1 MNKPENMN
9 PGGIKMTVKTKW
21 LGVMVALLLV
31 VGAAAG
37 CAGKE
42 QAKTGVEGE
51 QQSALSGTI
60 NIAGSTSVQ
69 PLSEDLADAFMKKNP
84 GVKINVAGGGS
95 SAGIKAAQDGAADI
109 GASSRELKPEE
120 KTGLTET
127 VIAKDGIA
135 IIVNPKNGVSEL
147 TLDQIKKIF
156 AGEITNWKEVG
167 GKDAPINVFTREEGS
182 GTRGAFEEI
191 VMGKDKKITGKAGVQ
206 NATGAVRTAVER
218 DENAIGYISLGSLN
232 EKVKA
237 VTVDGVKPSEETV
250 LNGTYKISRPF
261 IYLTKGAPTGV
272 VKAYIDFVLG
282 PEGQKIVGEKYVP
295 VKK

>member
-1 MNKPENMN
+1 
-9 PGGIKMTVKTKW
+9 MTVKTKW
-21 LGVMVALLLV
+21 LGVVVALLLV
-31 VGAAAG
+31 IVAAAG
-37 CAGKE
+37 CAGKG
-42 QAKTGVEGE
+42 QTKTGEGE
-51 QQSALSGTI
+51 QPGSLSGSI
-60 NIAGSTSVQ
+60 KIAGSTSVQ
-69 PLSEDLADAFMKKNP
+69 PLSEELADAFMNKNP
-84 GVKINVAGGGS
+84 NVSVMVAGGGS
-95 SAGIKAAQDGAADI
+95 SAGIKAAQDGAAHI

-156 AGEITNWKEVG
+156 AGEITNWKDVG

-272 VKAYIDFVLG
+272 VKAYIDFVLS

-295 VKK
+295 VRK

>member
-1 MNKPENMN
+1 
-9 PGGIKMTVKTKW
+9 MTVKAKW
-21 LGVMVALLLV
+21 LGVVMALLLV
-31 VGAAAG
+31 MGAAAG
-37 CAGKE
+37 CAGKG
-42 QAKTGVEGE
+42 QTKTGQGE
-51 QQSALSGTI
+51 QPGGLSGTI

-69 PLSEDLADAFMKKNP
+69 PLSEELADAFMKKNP
-84 GVKINVAGGGS
+84 AVKINVAGGGS

-120 KTGLTET
+120 KGT
-127 VIAKDGIA
+127 VQEFMIAKDGIA
-135 IIVNPKNGVSEL
+135 VIVHPSNGVSAL
-147 TLDQIKKIF
+147 TIDQIRRIF

-237 VTVDGVKPSEETV
+237 LAVDGVKPSEEAV

-261 IYLTKGAPTGV
+261 LYLTKGAPTGV

-295 VKK
+295 VRK